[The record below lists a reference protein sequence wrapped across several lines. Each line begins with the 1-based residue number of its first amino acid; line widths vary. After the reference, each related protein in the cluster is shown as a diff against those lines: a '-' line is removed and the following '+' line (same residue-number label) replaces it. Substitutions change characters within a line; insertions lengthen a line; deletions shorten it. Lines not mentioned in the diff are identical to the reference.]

1 MGRLKKLLALEEIS
15 TEEES
20 KDKALFEILLPKW
33 KDKLMK
39 KRTRLVKDMTKLE
52 CAIQLRANRKA
63 QGASNETERL
73 KYLDVHLRKN
83 RYLQGLIACIDRLDK
98 QCLEIHAK
106 VQKISAL

>member
-15 TEEES
+15 TEEEN

-39 KRTRLVKDMTKLE
+39 KKARLANDATRLE
-52 CAIQLRANRKA
+52 CAIQLRAMRKF
-63 QGASNETERL
+63 QGAIQGIERL
-73 KYLDVHLRKN
+73 QYQDAHINKN
-83 RYLQGLIACIDRLDK
+83 RYLRGLYACIDRIDK